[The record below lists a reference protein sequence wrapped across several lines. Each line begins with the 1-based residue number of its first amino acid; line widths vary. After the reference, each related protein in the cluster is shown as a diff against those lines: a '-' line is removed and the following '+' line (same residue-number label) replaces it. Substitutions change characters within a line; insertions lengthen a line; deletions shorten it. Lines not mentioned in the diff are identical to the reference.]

1 MNCRLGAL
9 LLAITLVWLPAL
21 GLAKAQD
28 PHSPDNQE
36 ACTLC
41 HVEKPSSWDD
51 VEKAR
56 PLQRE
61 NVQELCTGCHE
72 WSPGRDHPIDQP
84 VVSTLDPEGVLPT
97 NDKGKMDCLTCHFPH
112 RRGTHRALLRMEA
125 DRICMLCHKDK

>member
-9 LLAITLVWLPAL
+9 ALATALVVLPAL
-21 GLAKAQD
+21 GVAEAQD

-41 HVEKPSSWDD
+41 HVE
-51 VEKAR
+51 R

-84 VVSTLDPEGVLPT
+84 VVSTLDPEGLLPT

-112 RRGTHRALLRMEA
+112 RTGNHRALLRMEA
-125 DRICMLCHKDK
+125 DVMS